1 MLCYNS
7 NGGILTMIDKY
18 KKIIMEHIHKILP
31 LTKIQGGNHTLYK
44 TNCLVDKSHP
54 HSMYYNPS
62 DGTFTCLVCGYNKD
76 IVSLCADIKNVDEW
90 VMLEKI
96 LKIKL
101 GMDTRSVLVDAGKEM
116 FKNELLYQINYDAML
131 FFEEQLQESPEAI
144 KYFENRGLTKE
155 TIRKFHL
162 GYAPK
167 YNKLHRTLRRDF
179 DEEDLVA
186 AGIIGKDEKT
196 GKYYDVFKDRI
207 IFPIIDKNEQ
217 ILGFGGRTLG
227 DNNSKKYINT
237 RTTEIFHKSS
247 CLYALNMVNLEKKP
261 ERILVCEGY
270 MDVIALH
277 QEGID
282 WAVGTLGT
290 ALTPNHYLQLKKF
303 TDNPTVIFDGDDA
316 GINAANRVLQKVGKL
331 DVLTLPEG
339 KDPDEY
345 IKTYGKESFL
355 QYIQGN
361 TKTWEEYW
369 FDQYKSEQKEN
380 ENIFEYFLG
389 KSNEIQRVY

>member
-1 MLCYNS
+1 
-7 NGGILTMIDKY
+7 MIEKY
-18 KKIIMEHIHKILP
+18 KKILMERISEIIP
-31 LTKIQGGNHTLYK
+31 LTKIQGGKHTLYK
-44 TNCLVDKSHP
+44 TNCLLDKNHF
-54 HSMYYNPS
+54 MYYNES
-62 DGTFTCLVCGYNKD
+62 DGTFTCPVCGFSKD
-76 IVSLCADIKNVDEW
+76 IITLCSEIKNVDEW

-96 LKIKL
+96 FKIKL
-101 GMDTRSVLVDAGKEM
+101 KMDTRPIIADAGKEM
-116 FKNELLYQINYDAML
+116 FKNELLFQINYDAML
-131 FFEEQLQESPEAI
+131 FFEEQLQESPEAM
-144 KYFENRGLTKE
+144 KYLIENRGLTKE

-207 IFPIIDKNEQ
+207 IFPIIDRNEQ
-217 ILGFGGRTLG
+217 ILGFGGRALG
-227 DNNSKKYINT
+227 DNNPKKYINT

-247 CLYALNMVNLEKKP
+247 CLYALNMVNLSAKP
-261 ERILVCEGY
+261 NRILVCEGY

-290 ALTPNHYLQLKKF
+290 ALTFNHYKQLKNI
-303 TDNPTVIFDGDDA
+303 TDHPTVIFDGDDA

-345 IKTYGKESFL
+345 IKDFGKDAFL
-355 QYIQGN
+355 QYVN
-361 TKTWEEYW
+361 THTKTWEEYW
-369 FDQYKSEQKEN
+369 LDQYDGKEN
-380 ENIFEYFLG
+380 VFEYFL
-389 KSNEIQRVY
+389 KKMEFS